1 MAGHVRGE
9 LVRRNGVTGL
19 RRGETAIARD
29 AATLTMI
36 IGTTPM
42 SGEWINV
49 TIATRQALHRASL
62 VFQGKVAEIEDPHAP
77 SRMATRRR

>member
-1 MAGHVRGE
+1 
-9 LVRRNGVTGL
+9 
-19 RRGETAIARD
+19 
-29 AATLTMI
+29 MI